1 MKKVIASLLVVLII
15 SLGYCSSTP
24 EPTTPET
31 APAEPAKTEPAKDAK
46 TPAKTPAKAPA
57 KK

>member
-24 EPTTPET
+24 EEKAPET
-31 APAEPAKTEPAKDAK
+31 MPEPAKTEPAKDAK

>member
-1 MKKVIASLLVVLII
+1 MPIEKII
-15 SLGYCSSTP
+15 
-24 EPTTPET
+24 
-31 APAEPAKTEPAKDAK
+31 PAAEEPAKTEPAKDAK

>member
-24 EPTTPET
+24 EETTPMPVE
-31 APAEPAKTEPAKDAK
+31 EPAKTEPAKDAK

>member
-24 EPTTPET
+24 EET
-31 APAEPAKTEPAKDAK
+31 APMPAASEPAKTEPAKDAK

>member
-24 EPTTPET
+24 EEKAPE
-31 APAEPAKTEPAKDAK
+31 PAASEPAKTEPAKDAK

>member
-1 MKKVIASLLVVLII
+1 MNKIIASLLVVLIL

-24 EPTTPET
+24 EEQTPPPAET
-31 APAEPAKTEPAKDAK
+31 KAAEPAPAPA
-46 TPAKTPAKAPA
+46 PAKTPAKPA

>member
-31 APAEPAKTEPAKDAK
+31 APAEPAIKLNADDL
-46 TPAKTPAKAPA
+46 
-57 KK
+57 KKLSAFLIFTYA

>member
-1 MKKVIASLLVVLII
+1 MKKIIASLLVVLII

-24 EPTTPET
+24 EETTPA
-31 APAEPAKTEPAKDAK
+31 APAETKAAEPAPA
-46 TPAKTPAKAPA
+46 PAKTPAKAPV